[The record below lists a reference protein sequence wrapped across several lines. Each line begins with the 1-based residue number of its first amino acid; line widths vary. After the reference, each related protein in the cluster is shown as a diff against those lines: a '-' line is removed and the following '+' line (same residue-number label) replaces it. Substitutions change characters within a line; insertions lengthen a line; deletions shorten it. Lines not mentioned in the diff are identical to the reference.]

1 MNKNRLVKVF
11 LFGFAGILCLSP
23 ITRNAAR
30 ANLNQEQLIES
41 VQKNYDSTIDFTADF
56 QQETEIQTLNRNLKA
71 WGKLSF
77 KRPGRMLW
85 HYEEPKGQFVLSDG
99 KNLYFYQPDQNQ
111 ILKTPLKNAFH
122 SNIPLSFL
130 LGIGN
135 LKRDFKTGVKG
146 VEEGHF
152 VLQLETK
159 GEWAGFSEILLG
171 VDQKSYNIIWGR
183 IRDAAGNITTI
194 RFSDI
199 RKGVGLKDS
208 LFHLQIPEGA
218 DLLELGQ

>member
-1 MNKNRLVKVF
+1 MNKNRLAKVF
-11 LFGFAGILCLSP
+11 LFGFTGILCLSP
-23 ITRNAAR
+23 MTRNSAR

-41 VQKNYDSTIDFTADF
+41 VQKNYDSTVDFVAEF

-77 KRPGRMLW
+77 KRPGRMFW
-85 HYEEPKGQFVLSDG
+85 HYEEPKGQFVLADG

-111 ILKTPLKNAFH
+111 ILKTPLKNAFR

-135 LKRDFKTGVKG
+135 LKRDFKTSVKG

-171 VDQKSYNIIWGR
+171 VDKKSYNIIWGR

-208 LFHLQIPEGA
+208 LFRLQIPEGA
-218 DLLELGQ
+218 DVVELGQ

>member
-1 MNKNRLVKVF
+1 MNENRLARVF
-11 LFGFAGILCLSP
+11 LFGFAGILFFSP
-23 ITRNAAR
+23 IARNLAI
-30 ANLNQEQLIES
+30 ANLDEEQLIES
-41 VQKNYDSTIDFTADF
+41 VQNNYDTTVDFVAEF
-56 QQETEIQTLNRNLKA
+56 RQETEIQTLNRNLKA
-71 WGKLSF
+71 WGKVSF
-77 KRPGRMLW
+77 KRPGRMFW
-85 HYEEPKGQFVLSDG
+85 HYEEPKGQFVLADG

-111 ILKTPLKNAFH
+111 ILKTPLKNAFR

-135 LKRDFKTGVKG
+135 LKKDFKTSVKG

-171 VDQKSYNIIWGR
+171 IDKKSYNIIWGR

-208 LFHLQIPEGA
+208 LFRLQIPEGA
-218 DLLELGQ
+218 DVVELGQ